1 MHLPEWNI
9 YFLFLLS
16 FTNIDRDISQAG
28 FFSRRR
34 QPTEVKIQKKTKEKK
49 KRETQDTN
57 KEDEEEEKK
66 PSATRG
72 ESWTQFSLSKMGSSP
87 SLVWRPK
94 PRPPFSFVLFFPL
107 RRCFICLSVSS
118 FSSASFSVFLS
129 IASLLF
135 LSSQFGNKKKET
147 KYFRRPFFGGHL
159 LFIFLVFPG
168 ATHFRIRAR
177 LDSFTDRSEFVLYLL
192 DGAFVIFILDWA
204 NKNGTGFSAIS
215 RKIKTALV
223 LPVVLHLMFLF
234 QTNFNLT
241 LKIGPKFISY
251 SCSL

>member
-16 FTNIDRDISQAG
+16 FTNIDRVISQAG

-135 LSSQFGNKKKET
+135 LSSQFGNNKKK
-147 KYFRRPFFGGHL
+147 KRNIFGVHFSVVIYFLFSSSFRERHIFELELGSIRSPTGPNSSFTFWMEHL
-159 LFIFLVFPG
+159 LFLSSIE
-168 ATHFRIRAR
+168 R
-177 LDSFTDRSEFVLYLL
+177 
-192 DGAFVIFILDWA
+192 
-204 NKNGTGFSAIS
+204 
-215 RKIKTALV
+215 IKTE
-223 LPVVLHLMFLF
+223 PVF
-234 QTNFNLT
+234 QRLAG
-241 LKIGPKFISY
+241 K
-251 SCSL
+251 